1 MKILFIH
8 HSVGGNLINQ
18 GNLREEIRKLNPN
31 IELWDHGYN
40 LYPFLLLSKILGHI
54 TFRTGLS
61 DRQGKMAGKDYKITL
76 SNNSPKEYAEIF
88 SRNPNNYTLQSI
100 LSYDIIAFKN
110 CFPTTHI
117 TSDTQLQKDMEY
129 YRSIRK
135 SLCEYPTKKFIIL
148 TPPPVRKEVTTIENA
163 RRAKMLASWLI
174 SKDFLDNSTNI
185 YVFDFFTLLADQDG
199 MLKQEYTP
207 LIPIDSHPNTKA
219 NKTIAPIFA
228 KFISELVKDN

>member
-1 MKILFIH
+1 MKVLFIH

-18 GNLREEIRKLNPN
+18 GNLREELRKLNPN
-31 IELWDHGYN
+31 IELWDHGYS
-40 LYPFLLLSKILGHI
+40 LYPFLFFSKILGRI

-61 DRQGKMAGKDYKITL
+61 DKQGKMVGKDYKITL

-117 TSDTQLQKDMEY
+117 TSDAQLQKDMEY

-135 SLCEYPTKKFIIL
+135 SLSDYPNKKFIIL

-163 RRAKMLASWLI
+163 RRAKMLVTWLI
-174 SKDFLDNSTNI
+174 SKDFLEDSKNI
-185 YVFDFFTLLADQDG
+185 YVFDFFTLLADLDG
-199 MLKQEYTP
+199 LLKQEYTP
-207 LIPIDSHPNTKA
+207 LMPIDSHPNRKA

-228 KFISELVKDN
+228 KFVFDVVSEV